1 MKLSVFFVKTIL
13 LLCDIALMNVN
24 CYLNIRRESC
34 IGTHFLSK
42 PDQIGILSFNVI

>member
-13 LLCDIALMNVN
+13 LLCDIALMNL